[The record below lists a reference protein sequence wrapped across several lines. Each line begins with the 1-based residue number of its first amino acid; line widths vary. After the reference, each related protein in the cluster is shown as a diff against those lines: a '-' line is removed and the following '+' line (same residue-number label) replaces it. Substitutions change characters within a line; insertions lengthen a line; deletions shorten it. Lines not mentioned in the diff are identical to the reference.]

1 MGILGLTHDENGT
14 ALEKLPV
21 TMKVAIGEGPE
32 PGSENGHPRRLDH
45 FVFKRKTL
53 RGQDVV
59 WVPAP
64 EIAEAHGE
72 KPTELGIIFLN
83 DDPREVFRTEYAL
96 WTPGGCKCRGEL
108 VQIANGGGP
117 RFEMQATR
125 RTQKH
130 PEGEAWPGNYKY
142 VDGPNKG
149 QPVEP
154 CGDGCPDLERGDC
167 RPSGDLY
174 FILEKFP
181 MFGAICRLH
190 TSSYRSVRNL
200 SNGLMQIRRLNGGRL
215 TGIKAILKAT
225 PERIS
230 YSDRDGTRHTSVA
243 YILSLEIGATNL
255 RTLVA
260 NMTEPVRLLGEGR
273 AALDL
278 SRGVQYVVRETDA
291 ERAEEIAGEFYPNGE
306 AAAEEP
312 VEPAIGQSERDEQL
326 ARICE
331 LARRLRFNDAKTK
344 MLIGQSAGDLAGLE
358 RKLLNELDDQPGRKS
373 AGNGDNGHRRGSR
386 KRKQAKP
393 AKPRPQKHR
402 IESRQMDQRRLTE
415 DSSSESLTGKDSLF
429 SACLLTINELHFDAG
444 RSRRKMGSAS
454 AFVSCL
460 DSH

>member
-32 PGSENGHPRRLDH
+32 PGSENRHPRRLDH

-64 EIAEAHGE
+64 EIAEVHGE

-108 VQIANGGGP
+108 VQLANGGEP
-117 RFEMQATR
+117 RFDMQATR
-125 RTQKH
+125 RTPKH
-130 PEGEAWPGNYKY
+130 PEGEPWPGNYKY

-154 CGDGCPDLERGDC
+154 CGDGCPDLEQGDC

-243 YILSLEIGATNL
+243 HILSLEIGATNL

-273 AALDL
+273 AALGL
-278 SRGVQYVVRETDA
+278 SRGVQHVVREADA
-291 ERAEEIAGEFYPNGE
+291 ERAAEIAGEFYPNGE
-306 AAAEEP
+306 KTAEEP
-312 VEPAIGQSERDEQL
+312 VEPAIGQSDRDEQL

-373 AGNGDNGHRRGSR
+373 AGNGDNSHRG
-386 KRKQAKP
+386 KP
-393 AKPRPQKHR
+393 KKETSQTSNAATSKTHDRVPPD
-402 IESRQMDQRRLTE
+402 ESAPPY
-415 DSSSESLTGKDSLF
+415 GGFLF
-429 SACLLTINELHFDAG
+429 
-444 RSRRKMGSAS
+444 
-454 AFVSCL
+454 
-460 DSH
+460 

>member
-1 MGILGLTHDENGT
+1 MGILGLTHDEKGT

-32 PGSENGHPRRLDH
+32 PGSENGHPRKLDH

-59 WVPAP
+59 WVPASD
-64 EIAEAHGE
+64 IAEAHGE
-72 KPTELGIIFLN
+72 KPTELGVIFLN

-96 WTPGGCKCRGEL
+96 WAPSGCKCRGEL
-108 VQIANGGGP
+108 VQITNGDGS

-125 RTQKH
+125 RTPKH
-130 PEGEAWPGNYKY
+130 PEGEAWPGNYRY
-142 VDGPNKG
+142 IDGADKG
-149 QPVEP
+149 RPVEP
-154 CGDGCPDLERGDC
+154 CGNGCPDLEWGDC

-200 SNGLMQIRRLNGGRL
+200 SNGLMQIRRMNGGRL

-255 RTLVA
+255 RALVA

-278 SRGVQYVVRETDA
+278 SRGVQYFARETDA
-291 ERAEEIAGEFYPNGE
+291 ERAAEIAGEFYPDGRVP
-306 AAAEEP
+306 AEEP
-312 VEPAIGQSERDEQL
+312 VEPAIGHSERDEQL

-331 LARRLRFNDAKTK
+331 LARRLGLNDAMTK
-344 MLIGQSAGDLAGLE
+344 MLIRQSSGDLAGLE
-358 RKLLNELDDQPGRKS
+358 RKLLNELDDHPGRKL
-373 AGNGDNGHRRGSR
+373 AGSGDNGHRS
-386 KRKQAKP
+386 
-393 AKPRPQKHR
+393 
-402 IESRQMDQRRLTE
+402 QRTE
-415 DSSSESLTGKDSLF
+415 ETSQTLPTTTSNLRDAVRTDKSTPGDGAFLF
-429 SACLLTINELHFDAG
+429 
-444 RSRRKMGSAS
+444 
-454 AFVSCL
+454 
-460 DSH
+460 